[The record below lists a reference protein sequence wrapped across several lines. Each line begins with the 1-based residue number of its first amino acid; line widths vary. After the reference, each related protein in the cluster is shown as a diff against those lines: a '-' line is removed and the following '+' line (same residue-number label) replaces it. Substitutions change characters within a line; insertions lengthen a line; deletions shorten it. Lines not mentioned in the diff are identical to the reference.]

1 MIKKLRF
8 KLIAVSMLSLFLVL
22 AIIIAT
28 VNILNYNERIMAEPF
43 QKGKKGLPTQGNT
56 AQSESPLSF
65 RTNPGIFPFFLL
77 QTAALYHLIR
87 EK

>member
-28 VNILNYNERIMAEPF
+28 VNILNYNEIV
-43 QKGKKGLPTQGNT
+43 TQADSTLAILKDNGGT
-56 AQSESPLSF
+56 
-65 RTNPGIFPFFLL
+65 FPK
-77 QTAALYHLIR
+77 R
-87 EK
+87 EDRPPD